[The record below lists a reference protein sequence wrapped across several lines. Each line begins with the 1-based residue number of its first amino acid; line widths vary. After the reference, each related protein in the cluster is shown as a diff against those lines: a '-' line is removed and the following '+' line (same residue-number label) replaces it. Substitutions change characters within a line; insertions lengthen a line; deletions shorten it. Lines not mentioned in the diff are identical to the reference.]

1 VTSCTRQ
8 VLNGDVVTSQDMP
21 PGLVT
26 FGIPAITY
34 AGFPIRPK
42 DKLLYKSRSLF
53 SLMAVLALALIWAM
67 LLPGVARAGTITAT
81 TSLDNGAGSLR
92 QAIADAA
99 DGSTI
104 VFAADYAIYLT
115 NTLVITKPLTIDGS
129 GGIAGGGT
137 LTVQNS
143 TLAGNSA
150 HNDGG
155 GIFMGCTA
163 LPQHPCHQ

>member
-1 VTSCTRQ
+1 MV
-8 VLNGDVVTSQDMP
+8 
-21 PGLVT
+21 
-26 FGIPAITY
+26 
-34 AGFPIRPK
+34 
-42 DKLLYKSRSLF
+42 
-53 SLMAVLALALIWAM
+53 VLALALIWAM

-129 GGIAGGGT
+129 GA
-137 LTVQNS
+137 S
-143 TLAGNSA
+143 PAAA
-150 HNDGG
+150 H
-155 GIFMGCTA
+155 
-163 LPQHPCHQ
+163 